1 VIRKKAAKK
10 APPRRATRTKA
21 KPTAKVAVKP
31 TPVSQRAQPEAIKPT
46 PVNQRAQ
53 PEAIKPT
60 SIPVIITLQSDRAG
74 GPDIFKPQ
82 AS

>member
-31 TPVSQRAQPEAIKPT
+31 TPFS
-46 PVNQRAQ
+46 QRAQ